1 MHDASV
7 YGSSHC
13 LDLVDL
19 EGLILL
25 VSYIS
30 SDSYTFLSPLIQDS
44 LSPGGGEGFDRD
56 IQFRAKCFKVSHS
69 QKSLEKGLCFLII

>member
-44 LSPGGGEGFDRD
+44 LSPGGGGDLIETSSLGLSVSRFLTLR
-56 IQFRAKCFKVSHS
+56 RAWRKVYV
-69 QKSLEKGLCFLII
+69 F